1 MGELIGAWAG
11 FALGVSY
18 WGVYNAEVVGPVVYS
33 FIYMLILGY
42 FIYKAFR
49 HSLELKIRIS
59 LGIKIIL
66 LKIFILITLGLHR

>member
-1 MGELIGAWAG
+1 MG

-33 FIYMLILGY
+33 FIYIAILSY

-49 HSLELKIRIS
+49 HHLELRIRIS
-59 LGIKIIL
+59 LGIKIL
-66 LKIFILITLGLHR
+66 LLMIFILITLGIQR